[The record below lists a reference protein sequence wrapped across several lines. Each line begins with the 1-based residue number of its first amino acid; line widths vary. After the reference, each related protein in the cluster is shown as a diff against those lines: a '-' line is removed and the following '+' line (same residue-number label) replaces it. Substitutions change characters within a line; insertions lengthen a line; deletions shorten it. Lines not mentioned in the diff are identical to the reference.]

1 VGAIRNLLGVKIMFD
16 IYSDV
21 NKKVHFVGIGGIS
34 MSGLA
39 EILIGYGYSVSGSD
53 WSKSSLTDKLESLG
67 AKIYIGHESANIHGA
82 DIVVYTAAVRD
93 DNPELVEA
101 RRLGITTYTR
111 AEFLG
116 YIMKKFSKSIAVSG
130 SHGKT
135 TATSMLSLILLNSG
149 LDPTI
154 MVGGVV
160 DAIGGN
166 ARPGKS
172 PYFVAEACEYKGSF
186 LKFFPY
192 VGIILNIDADHLDYY
207 KDLNEIYETFLKFAK
222 LIPENGLLIGCV
234 EDEKVALIM
243 DKVNCNKLTY
253 GINRGNFTAIDIE
266 YDSMGHPSFTAL
278 LNGEEFGKFK
288 LSIPGVHNVLNAL
301 ASIACSHYLGISYDD
316 IQKSLVKYGGTQRR
330 FEKKGEVDGIVVIDD
345 YAHHPTEVVAT
356 IRSAQNYPHK
366 RLYCVFQPHTFSRT
380 ITLFKEFSTAFNGVT
395 KLILADIY
403 ASREKYTDEINSSM
417 LCEAVCKNGVDA
429 IYIDSFDKILE
440 YLKSELR
447 EGDLFI
453 TMGAG
458 DVYKIGEEF
467 LK

>member
-1 VGAIRNLLGVKIMFD
+1 MFD
-16 IYSDV
+16 IYSDI
-21 NKKVHFVGIGGIS
+21 NKKVHFLGIGGIS

-39 EILIGYGYSVSGSD
+39 EILIDYDYKVSGSD
-53 WSKSSLTDKLESLG
+53 WNRSELTDKLEALG
-67 AKIYIGHESANIHGA
+67 AKIHIGHDAANIHDV
-82 DIVVYTAAVRD
+82 DIVVYTAAAKD

-101 RRLGITTYTR
+101 RNLGITTYTR

-116 YIMKKFSKSIAVSG
+116 FIMKKFSKSIAVSG

-192 VGIILNIDADHLDYY
+192 IGIILNIDADHLDYY
-207 KDLNEIYETFLKFAK
+207 KDINEIYETFLKFSK
-222 LIPENGLLIGCV
+222 LIPRDGLLIGCA
-234 EDEKVALIM
+234 EDEKVASIIEQAE
-243 DKVNCNKLTY
+243 CNKITY
-253 GINRGNFTAIDIE
+253 GINSGNFTASNIE
-266 YDSMGHPSFTAL
+266 YDSMGHPSFTAFL
-278 LNGEEFGKFK
+278 DGVEFGKFK

-301 ASIACSHYLGISYDD
+301 ASIACSHYLGIGYDD
-316 IQKSLVKYGGTQRR
+316 MQRSLVKFVGTHRR
-330 FEKKGEVDGIVVIDD
+330 FEKKGEANGIVVIDD

-356 IRSAQNYPHK
+356 IRAAQNYPHK
-366 RLYCVFQPHTFSRT
+366 RLFCVFQPHTFSRT
-380 ITLFKEFSTAFNGVT
+380 ITLFNEFSTAFNGVT
-395 KLILADIY
+395 QLILADIY
-403 ASREKYTDEINSSM
+403 AAREKNTGEINSGM
-417 LCEAVCKNGVDA
+417 LCDAVCKNGVDA
-429 IYIDSFDKILE
+429 IYLDSFEKILK
-440 YLKSELR
+440 YLKSTLK
-447 EGDLFI
+447 EGDLLI

-458 DVYKIGEEF
+458 DVYKIGENF
-467 LK
+467 LKE

>member
-1 VGAIRNLLGVKIMFD
+1 MFD

-21 NKKVHFVGIGGIS
+21 NKKVHFIGIGGIS

-39 EILIGYGYSVSGSD
+39 EILIAYGNSVSGSD
-53 WSKSSLTDKLESLG
+53 WSKSNLTNKLESLG
-67 AKIYIGHESANIHGA
+67 AKIYIGHDPANIHGA
-82 DIVVYTAAVRD
+82 DMVVYTAAVKD
-93 DNPELVEA
+93 DNPEIVEA
-101 RRLGITTYTR
+101 RKLGIPTYTR

-116 YIMKKFSKSIAVSG
+116 YIMKKFSKAIAVSG

-192 VGIILNIDADHLDYY
+192 IGIILNIDADHLDYY
-207 KDLNEIYETFLKFAK
+207 KDINEIYETFLKFAK
-222 LIPENGLLIGCV
+222 LIPENGLLIGCA
-234 EDEKVALIM
+234 EDEKVGMIM
-243 DKVNCNKLTY
+243 NQVSCKTLTY
-253 GINRGNFTAIDIE
+253 GISQGNFTAVDIN

-278 LNGEEFGKFK
+278 LDGVEFGKFK

-316 IQKSLVKYGGTQRR
+316 MQKSLVKYGGTQRR
-330 FEKKGEVDGIVVIDD
+330 FEKKGEVDDIVVIDD
-345 YAHHPTEVVAT
+345 YAHHPTEVIAT
-356 IRSAQNYPHK
+356 IKAAQNYPHK
-366 RLYCVFQPHTFSRT
+366 KLYCVFQPHTYSRT
-380 ITLFKEFSTAFNGVT
+380 ISLFNEFSNAFKGVT

-403 ASREKYTDEINSSM
+403 AAREKYTDEINSSM
-417 LCEAVCKNGVDA
+417 LCDAVCKNDVDA

-440 YLKSELR
+440 YLKSHLR
-447 EGDLFI
+447 EGDLLI

-458 DVYKIGEEF
+458 DVYKIGEAF
-467 LK
+467 LER